1 MLVVKKMKRIAFLLI
16 SILLFVGCM
25 TDQRNNNSLDIIEL
39 GRKTGSELVYLPN
52 DYGFLIFWL
61 DNKKPELYLYDKPA
75 NKIEMTSDF
84 SEFLSGLQR
93 FPNVVKLDRIRG
105 CAITALGMS
114 EEYKVRLN
122 NIIKAKG
129 FRLTNSDDGNFGVCS
144 CETTYVRRF
153 TTTNRQLQ

>member
-1 MLVVKKMKRIAFLLI
+1 MKRIAFLLI

-25 TDQRNNNSLDIIEL
+25 TNQRDNNSLSIMEL
-39 GRKTGSELVYLPN
+39 GRKTGTELVYLPN

-84 SEFLSGLQR
+84 SEFLSGLR
-93 FPNVVKLDRIRG
+93 RLPNGVKLDRIRG
-105 CAITALGMS
+105 CAITAAGMP
-114 EEYKVRLN
+114 EEYKDRLN

-129 FRLTNSDDGNFGVCS
+129 FRLTNADDGNFGVCS

-153 TTTNRQLQ
+153 TTTNSRLQ

>member
-1 MLVVKKMKRIAFLLI
+1 MELVH
-16 SILLFVGCM
+16 
-25 TDQRNNNSLDIIEL
+25 
-39 GRKTGSELVYLPN
+39 KTQSELVYLPN
-52 DYGFLIFWL
+52 DYGFLIYQL

-84 SEFLSGLQR
+84 SQFLSGLQR
-93 FPNVVKLDRIRG
+93 FPNGVKLDRIRG

-129 FRLTNSDDGNFGVCS
+129 FRLTNSDDGNLVFVHARQSTFADLQLLTVGFI
-144 CETTYVRRF
+144 ETPPPIT
-153 TTTNRQLQ
+153 

>member
-1 MLVVKKMKRIAFLLI
+1 MTEKR
-16 SILLFVGCM
+16 
-25 TDQRNNNSLDIIEL
+25 DNNYLAIMEL
-39 GRKTGSELVYLPN
+39 GRKTGPELVYLPN

-61 DNKKPELYLYDKPA
+61 DNKKPQLYLYDKPA

-84 SEFLSGLQR
+84 SGLLSGLQR
-93 FPNVVKLDRIRG
+93 FPNGVKLDRIRG
-105 CAITALGMS
+105 CAISAIGMP
-114 EEYKVRLN
+114 EEYKERLN

-153 TTTNRQLQ
+153 TTTNSRLQ